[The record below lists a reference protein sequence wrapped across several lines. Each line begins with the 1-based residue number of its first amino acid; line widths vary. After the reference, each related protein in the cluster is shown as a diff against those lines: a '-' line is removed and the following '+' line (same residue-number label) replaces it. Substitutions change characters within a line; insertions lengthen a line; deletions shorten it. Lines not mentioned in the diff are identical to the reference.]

1 MPKTMQK
8 NKKHFHFSKPERTK
22 FEGGLTGVNNRIF
35 LRNYISGTNDMLD
48 ITDEVIS

>member
-8 NKKHFHFSKPERTK
+8 NKKHFHFSKPKRTK